1 MLTTWIAKVRQRA
14 VAQNLQDE
22 VMRLTAK
29 MAHQEARRMEEDR
42 EVPPPA
48 RLKKVLKKRYEL
60 ETEIS

>member
-1 MLTTWIAKVRQRA
+1 